1 MCCSIDGV
9 TQCIVGGTGDYSSLP
24 TSRMKMVISQV
35 NDCHRFRRDA
45 LPVSPLTSLGRP
57 VAAAAQRPQ
66 SELSMHPVSS
76 PPAGVHGSNQQ
87 RLERSMDLLDRNP
100 WFLSLSHAHTR
111 SVYVCVR
118 IIAPFS
124 NPRHQSVTLPP
135 AWALA
140 FTPER
145 TAGPQEGRTHMN
157 PERCHMQLQD
167 LGTLQGHSGI

>member
-45 LPVSPLTSLGRP
+45 PPCLSPHLAGKAGGCSRT
-57 VAAAAQRPQ
+57 AAA
-66 SELSMHPVSS
+66 EWMSMHPVSS

-111 SVYVCVR
+111 SVCVCVR
-118 IIAPFS
+118 IIAPFI
-124 NPRHQSVTLPP
+124 NPRHQSVTMPP

-145 TAGPQEGRTHMN
+145 TAGPQEGRTDMN